1 MMVTPPV
8 LSSTQATGQQRE
20 DEFSTGGPGAEHL
33 HEQSVLTSSLGLPNH
48 TAQSYFNP
56 RGRLFG

>member
-1 MMVTPPV
+1 MMVTSV

-20 DEFSTGGPGAEHL
+20 DEFSMGGPGAKHL
-33 HEQSVLTSSLGLPNH
+33 HEQSVLTSLLALPNH

-56 RGRLFG
+56 RGRLFD